1 MKNNRLKS
9 ILGMGFA
16 SVIQVLV
23 NIVKVKIIAVLLG
36 TAGVGITSFI
46 NNIITTIIPISSLGM
61 NQGIIKEVS
70 ENVHDKKRIKSII
83 VTTYITTFILSI
95 FIIAF
100 IIIFNGSIS
109 ILNLENFDKRY
120 TYIALLSIPF
130 LTFNQI
136 NIAII
141 NGFKK
146 IKILGL
152 ANIISSIVTLI
163 ISVALT
169 YYYGLKGAVV
179 AIFITSLVTSFVYWY
194 LGRSHDDRIVKGIR
208 GFYDINLLKILIK
221 YSMVVL
227 YTMFISNMYILIIR
241 KIIISKMGIDSV
253 GIFQADWSL
262 INQYLG
268 LVLSSLGAYLIPTLC
283 SLKSKREINEE
294 LNSTLK
300 IIMLIA
306 VPMMLCIIV
315 FGKIVIILF
324 YSNKFMEAAELL
336 PLFILGDVLKCI
348 AWVIGTPLWTIPKLK
363 KLALLN
369 TLDFITIV
377 GCTYIFI
384 DKLGLYSVTIGY
396 ILMNIIEIIFNC
408 FVMKKEIDFKFNK
421 HNYRLIL
428 TSVTIV
434 TLAVIVDFYIYN
446 ILLRYVIQFLL
457 FLIWVVLSVR
467 RSDVDIILH
476 RVRKRKKIN

>member
-169 YYYGLKGAVV
+169 YYYGLKGAVS

-315 FGKIVIILF
+315 FGRIVIILF
-324 YSNKFMEAAELL
+324 YSSKFMEAAELL

-369 TLDFITIV
+369 TLDFIAIV

-384 DKLGLYSVTIGY
+384 DKLGLYSVAIGY
-396 ILMNIIEIIFNC
+396 ILMNIIEIIFNY
-408 FVMKKEIDFKFNK
+408 FVMKKEIEFKFNK

-434 TLAVIVDFYIYN
+434 TLSVIVDFYIYN

-457 FLIWVVLSVR
+457 FLIWVGLSVK
-467 RSDVDIILH
+467 RSDIDMVIHRII
-476 RVRKRKKIN
+476 KRKKIN